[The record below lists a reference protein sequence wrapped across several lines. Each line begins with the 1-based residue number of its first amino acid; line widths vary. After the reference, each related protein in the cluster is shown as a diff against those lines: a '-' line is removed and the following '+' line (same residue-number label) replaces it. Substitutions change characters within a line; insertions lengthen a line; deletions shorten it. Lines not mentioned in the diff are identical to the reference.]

1 MSAVLPDAT
10 AFPNCSIIFHVVL
23 DFISEDAID
32 DAWAVAS
39 YLSDADLLLA
49 SFRGRLVRYNEADNV
64 LQSAAASVA
73 ARGVLFGNSHPVPP
87 RFFIFTL

>member
-1 MSAVLPDAT
+1 M
-10 AFPNCSIIFHVVL
+10 
-23 DFISEDAID
+23 
-32 DAWAVAS
+32 AS

-87 RFFIFTL
+87 RFFIFTLQLFNYEQWYSYGDLYQQIL